1 MSRLTASP
9 FHKPSPF
16 EFPRAPLS
24 PPETMS
30 DHLGSAHPAT
40 ISVLGVMPVEPS
52 HMDSEP
58 TYHSPTPESAGA
70 RFRRVSSLAYHSS
83 GLRENRERG
92 VQRSSKF
99 FVVVIP
105 PPALLQEH
113 GQLGHTL
120 SLGPRHRLSQGM
132 LLPLFPTM
140 YGQLSAIAREF
151 NFPSTTGI
159 CLYFHFTENG
169 ITATPRISDESWQM
183 IWSNVFDPSFPAP
196 RVPIVGKV
204 EFDIDIRHARWYS
217 AWIASTHREHVD
229 VPASVGPSTAP
240 SLAHFRGDSRNTE
253 LEINFQDDQLDNE
266 SISPPSITRH
276 GRHVPKKLSL
286 VDRLDS
292 SLRAV
297 ARPATAVAHI
307 SPEHSAS
314 ARALSP
320 IFQEDEPKTA
330 KLEDSLA
337 KRVKSWRAS
346 ASLTPSALAAKG
358 QTSLEPAN
366 LPNTMSLDG
375 VADGEDMEELN
386 LEDFTWSVS
395 SLGPNDWEEGSVASR
410 PRLPSVHLAN
420 RMESSVCMTP
430 SVCTSF
436 GPSDYTLP
444 SPIPSWARVMTPD
457 IAHRM
462 YEDCPPTPS
471 TATSWGPPSEYPAS
485 PISFGRVSS
494 VDLGDR
500 VVFSPPPTPMTTTSW
515 GPPSEYPQSPMSF
528 GRAPSVHL
536 GDRLVFSPP
545 PTPSSAT
552 TWGPASWPSSP
563 VTPFYVQTPDV
574 GQRAFDPEDLALPSA
589 PWKQVWPYHQ
599 QHLDTVS
606 GPESQVWPFNSAHAP
621 SAEFTMPVHAPWGHS
636 WPYHSYASENLSSV
650 TVRPACSYPSLKIYP
665 SVYPYFDDLYPV
677 EVLSVKS
684 TTYLSSIDIYPA
696 VDQYHMLDKVVNVKV
711 VSAWPTFEIYP
722 PVTIAEQ
729 SQSLYTRHISTPV
742 SVRLPCSYPSLKIYP
757 SVYPYFDLYSAE
769 VLTVK
774 PVSYLS
780 SIDIYPA
787 VDQHQKSDKV
797 VNVKVVSAWPTFEI
811 YPPVVIAEQSQSL
824 DTRHGSVP
832 VSVRLPCSY
841 PSLKI
846 YPSVYPYFD
855 LYPAEVEP
863 TSYLSTLDIYPV
875 VDQGHQGHQ
884 LSRVIHVE
892 VASAW
897 PIFEIY
903 PSVDSTEKSHTK
915 YARNSPVSVR
925 LPYSYPTLRV
935 YPSVYPYFDDLYPAQ
950 PSITRSYPDSLIA
963 YPAIKQLSKVVHVK
977 IVSAW
982 PVLEIYPP
990 VTSIEQSHSVHTDH
1004 VFSSIS
1010 IRIPCTYPSLK
1021 IYPSVYPYFDDL
1033 YPAKPQTEETAPYPQ
1048 IYPPASGR
1056 QDSAILEIYPA
1067 MGKPSLKPITQA
1079 SLSYPLSAFEIY
1091 PPVKSEAATQNRHS
1105 LSGGKPAGTVDPSS
1119 AYPIFNLYPAVYPRD
1134 SSAFAHPVVFAVS
1147 EACKTR
1153 QYPDF
1158 ILYPC
1163 RQYPDFNL
1171 YPPPENKDHSL
1182 PKTVARYGVF
1192 DLYPAVYPHIL
1203 PYTPMM
1209 SVVRP
1214 SKSSSSRRVAR
1225 SHKSLH
1231 AEVFPHGFVSTPAV
1245 MLQED
1250 VKKIVANLKGH
1261 SSHRELHDEVFPD
1274 GGVFTPSGTVTPKV
1288 SRTSTRPEVP
1298 PRPIGAR
1305 VRSGSVS
1312 HRPLSFVGLPSYG
1325 LPARPNV
1332 RLSTY
1337 NETVSAPTNTS
1348 IGSVDR
1354 STYPV
1359 STVSTPSSA
1368 PLPIRS
1374 STIRTGIP
1382 GTSSTDPGLQIPAPL
1397 RRVSSSAAPTRTSS
1411 MRSANTG
1418 LAPVAEGANN
1428 SLERSASMGLRRPVI
1443 PSSRNDEPRTV
1454 HKKRDSVVLRR
1465 IRAFEET
1472 DPDST
1477 RHSLNRTLKEFPLPP
1492 PPPPP
1497 TGSLPPVPI
1506 RRTPI

>member
-40 ISVLGVMPVEPS
+40 ISVLGAMPAEPS

-58 TYHSPTPESAGA
+58 TYHSPTPETAGA

-297 ARPATAVAHI
+297 ARTATAAAHI

-395 SLGPNDWEEGSVASR
+395 SLGPNDWEEGSVASG

-500 VVFSPPPTPMTTTSW
+500 AVFSPPPTPMTATSW

-545 PTPSSAT
+545 PTPSTAT

-563 VTPFYVQTPDV
+563 ITPFYVQTPDV

-606 GPESQVWPFNSAHAP
+606 GPESQVSPYNSAHAP
-621 SAEFTMPVHAPWGHS
+621 SAELTMSVHAPWGHS
-636 WPYHSYASENLSSV
+636 WPYHSYASQDLSPV

-665 SVYPYFDDLYPV
+665 SVYPYFDDLYPAK
-677 EVLSVKS
+677 VLGVKS

-696 VDQYHMLDKVVNVKV
+696 VDQHQKSNKLVNVKI
-711 VSAWPTFEIYP
+711 VSGWPTFEIYP
-722 PVTIAEQ
+722 PVAIAEQ
-729 SQSLYTRHISTPV
+729 SQSSYTRHISTPV
-742 SVRLPCSYPSLKIYP
+742 SVHLPCSYPSLKIYP
-757 SVYPYFDLYSAE
+757 SVYPYFDLYPAA
-769 VLTVK
+769 VLSVK

-855 LYPAEVEP
+855 DLYPAEVEP

-903 PSVDSTEKSHTK
+903 PSVDSAEKSHTTN
-915 YARNSPVSVR
+915 ARNSPVSVR
-925 LPYSYPTLRV
+925 LPYSYPTLRL

-950 PSITRSYPDSLIA
+950 PSITRSYPDSLIV

-977 IVSAW
+977 VVSAW

-990 VTSIEQSHSVHTDH
+990 VTSIEQSHSVHTGH
-1004 VFSSIS
+1004 GLSSIS
-1010 IRIPCTYPSLK
+1010 ARIPCTYPSLN

-1033 YPAKPQTEETAPYPQ
+1033 YPAKPQTEETVPYPQ
-1048 IYPPASGR
+1048 IYPPTSGR
-1056 QDSAILEIYPA
+1056 QDSAIIEIYPA
-1067 MGKPSLKPITQA
+1067 MGKPFLKPITRS
-1079 SLSYPLSAFEIY
+1079 SLSYPLSAFDIY
-1091 PPVKSEAATQNRHS
+1091 PPVQSEAATQNWHS
-1105 LSGGKPAGTVDPSS
+1105 LSEGKPAGTVDPSS
-1119 AYPIFNLYPAVYPRD
+1119 AYPIFDLYPAVYPRN
-1134 SSAFAHPVVFAVS
+1134 SSSFAHPVVFAVS
-1147 EACKTR
+1147 NTCKTR

-1171 YPPPENKDHSL
+1171 YPPQENKDQSI

-1214 SKSSSSRRVAR
+1214 SKSSS
-1225 SHKSLH
+1225 
-1231 AEVFPHGFVSTPAV
+1231 TV

-1261 SSHRELHDEVFPD
+1261 RSHRELHDEVFPD
-1274 GGVFTPSGTVTPKV
+1274 GVVITPNGTVTPRV
-1288 SRTSTRPEVP
+1288 SRTLTRPEVP

-1312 HRPLSFVGLPSYG
+1312 HRPLSFVGPLPSYG

-1348 IGSVDR
+1348 IGSIDR

-1382 GTSSTDPGLQIPAPL
+1382 GTSLTDPGLQSPL

-1418 LAPVAEGANN
+1418 LAPVAEGANS

-1443 PSSRNDEPRTV
+1443 LSSRNDEPRTV

>member
-1 MSRLTASP
+1 
-9 FHKPSPF
+9 
-16 EFPRAPLS
+16 
-24 PPETMS
+24 MS

-40 ISVLGVMPVEPS
+40 ISVLGAIEPS
-52 HMDSEP
+52 HMDPEP
-58 TYHSPTPESAGA
+58 TYHSPTPETAGA

-83 GLRENRERG
+83 GLRETRERG
-92 VQRSSKF
+92 LQRNSKF

-151 NFPSTTGI
+151 NFPSTSGI

-297 ARPATAVAHI
+297 ARTATAAAHV

-314 ARALSP
+314 TRALSP

-337 KRVKSWRAS
+337 KRVRSWRAS

-395 SLGPNDWEEGSVASR
+395 SLGPNDWEEGSVTSR

-471 TATSWGPPSEYPAS
+471 TATSWGPPSEYSAS
-485 PISFGRVSS
+485 SMSFGRVSS

-500 VVFSPPPTPMTTTSW
+500 AVFSPPPTPMTATSW
-515 GPPSEYPQSPMSF
+515 GPPSEYPPSPVSF

-545 PTPSSAT
+545 PTPSTAT

-606 GPESQVWPFNSAHAP
+606 GPESQVSPYNSDPAP
-621 SAEFTMPVHAPWGHS
+621 SAELTMSVHAPWGHS
-636 WPYHSYASENLSSV
+636 WPYHSYASQGLSPV
-650 TVRPACSYPSLKIYP
+650 TVRTA
-665 SVYPYFDDLYPV
+665 
-677 EVLSVKS
+677 
-684 TTYLSSIDIYPA
+684 
-696 VDQYHMLDKVVNVKV
+696 
-711 VSAWPTFEIYP
+711 
-722 PVTIAEQ
+722 
-729 SQSLYTRHISTPV
+729 
-742 SVRLPCSYPSLKIYP
+742 CSYPSLKIYP
-757 SVYPYFDLYSAE
+757 SVYPYFDLYPAE
-769 VLTVK
+769 VSSVK

-787 VDQHQKSDKV
+787 VDQYRKSDKV
-797 VNVKVVSAWPTFEI
+797 VKVKVVSAWPTFEI
-811 YPPVVIAEQSQSL
+811 YPPVAIAEQSQSL
-824 DTRHGSVP
+824 DNGSVP

-855 LYPAEVEP
+855 DLYPAEVQP
-863 TSYLSTLDIYPV
+863 TSYPSTLDIYPV
-875 VDQGHQGHQ
+875 VDQGRQEHQEHQ
-884 LSRVIHVE
+884 LNKVIHVE
-892 VASAW
+892 VASGW
-897 PIFEIY
+897 PVFEIY
-903 PSVDSTEKSHTK
+903 PSVDSAEESHTM

-925 LPYSYPTLRV
+925 LPYSYPTLRLYPSV
-935 YPSVYPYFDDLYPAQ
+935 YPYFDDLYPALPSITRSYPDSLIVYPAIKQLSKVVSAWPNLEIYPPVTRIEQSHSVQIGHGFSSISVRISCTYPSLKICELPTFEFIHSSIEAAILDPSVYPYFDDLYPAQ
-950 PSITRSYPDSLIA
+950 P
-963 YPAIKQLSKVVHVK
+963 
-977 IVSAW
+977 
-982 PVLEIYPP
+982 
-990 VTSIEQSHSVHTDH
+990 
-1004 VFSSIS
+1004 
-1010 IRIPCTYPSLK
+1010 
-1021 IYPSVYPYFDDL
+1021 
-1033 YPAKPQTEETAPYPQ
+1033 QTEETLPYPQ
-1048 IYPPASGR
+1048 IYPPTSGC
-1056 QDSAILEIYPA
+1056 QDAAMLEIYPA
-1067 MGKPSLKPITQA
+1067 MEKSSLKPIA
-1079 SLSYPLSAFEIY
+1079 RSLLFEICQSGDILEATATDIDFAD
-1091 PPVKSEAATQNRHS
+1091 PPVQSEAVTQNWHS
-1105 LSGGKPAGTVDPSS
+1105 FSGGKPAGTVGPTS
-1119 AYPIFNLYPAVYPRD
+1119 AYPIFDLYPAVNPHD
-1134 SSAFAHPVVFAVS
+1134 SSSFAHPVVFAIA

-1163 RQYPDFNL
+1163 RQYPDFSL
-1171 YPPPENKDHSL
+1171 YPPQKNDHS
-1182 PKTVARYGVF
+1182 TVARYGVF

-1203 PYTPMM
+1203 PYAPIM
-1209 SVVRP
+1209 SIVRP
-1214 SKSSSSRRVAR
+1214 SKLSSSRRVAR
-1225 SHKSLH
+1225 SHKNL
-1231 AEVFPHGFVSTPAV
+1231 
-1245 MLQED
+1245 
-1250 VKKIVANLKGH
+1250 ANLKVH
-1261 SSHRELHDEVFPD
+1261 RSHCELHDEVFPD
-1274 GGVFTPSGTVTPKV
+1274 GVVFTPSATMTPRV
-1288 SRTSTRPEVP
+1288 SRTLTRLEVP

-1312 HRPLSFVGLPSYG
+1312 HRPLSFVGPLPSYG
-1325 LPARPNV
+1325 LPARPNI

-1337 NETVSAPTNTS
+1337 NESSSAPTNTS
-1348 IGSVDR
+1348 IGSIDR
-1354 STYPV
+1354 STYPI
-1359 STVSTPSSA
+1359 STVSTPTSA

-1374 STIRTGIP
+1374 STIRTGVV
-1382 GTSSTDPGLQIPAPL
+1382 GTSSTDPGLQNPPPL

-1411 MRSANTG
+1411 VRNANTG
-1418 LAPVAEGANN
+1418 LAPVAEGANS

-1443 PSSRNDEPRTV
+1443 LSGSRNDEPRTV

-1472 DPDST
+1472 DSDST

>member
-1 MSRLTASP
+1 
-9 FHKPSPF
+9 
-16 EFPRAPLS
+16 
-24 PPETMS
+24 
-30 DHLGSAHPAT
+30 
-40 ISVLGVMPVEPS
+40 
-52 HMDSEP
+52 
-58 TYHSPTPESAGA
+58 
-70 RFRRVSSLAYHSS
+70 
-83 GLRENRERG
+83 
-92 VQRSSKF
+92 
-99 FVVVIP
+99 
-105 PPALLQEH
+105 
-113 GQLGHTL
+113 
-120 SLGPRHRLSQGM
+120 M

-297 ARPATAVAHI
+297 ARTATAAAHI

-485 PISFGRVSS
+485 PISFGSVSS

-500 VVFSPPPTPMTTTSW
+500 AVFSPPPTPMTATSW

-545 PTPSSAT
+545 PTPSTAT

-563 VTPFYVQTPDV
+563 ITPFYVQTPDV

-606 GPESQVWPFNSAHAP
+606 GPESQVSPYNSAHAP
-621 SAEFTMPVHAPWGHS
+621 SAELTMSVHAPWGHS
-636 WPYHSYASENLSSV
+636 WPYHSYAGQDLSPV

-665 SVYPYFDDLYPV
+665 SVYPYFDDLYPAK
-677 EVLSVKS
+677 VLGVKS
-684 TTYLSSIDIYPA
+684 TMYLSSIDIYPA
-696 VDQYHMLDKVVNVKV
+696 VDQHQKSNKLVNVKI
-711 VSAWPTFEIYP
+711 VSGWPTFEIYP
-722 PVTIAEQ
+722 PVAIAEQ
-729 SQSLYTRHISTPV
+729 SQSSYTRHISTPV
-742 SVRLPCSYPSLKIYP
+742 SVHLPCSYPSLKIYP
-757 SVYPYFDLYSAE
+757 SVYPYFDLYPAA
-769 VLTVK
+769 VLSVK

-824 DTRHGSVP
+824 ETRHGSVP

-846 YPSVYPYFD
+846 YPSVYPYFDD

-903 PSVDSTEKSHTK
+903 PSVDSAEKSHTT

-925 LPYSYPTLRV
+925 LPYSYPTLRL

-950 PSITRSYPDSLIA
+950 PSITRSYPDSFIV

-977 IVSAW
+977 VVSAW

-990 VTSIEQSHSVHTDH
+990 VTSIEQSYNVHTGH
-1004 VFSSIS
+1004 GLSSIS
-1010 IRIPCTYPSLK
+1010 VRIPCTYPSLK

-1033 YPAKPQTEETAPYPQ
+1033 YPAKPQTEETVPYPQ
-1048 IYPPASGR
+1048 IYPPTSGR
-1056 QDSAILEIYPA
+1056 QDSAIIEIYPA
-1067 MGKPSLKPITQA
+1067 MGKPFLKPITRS
-1079 SLSYPLSAFEIY
+1079 SLSYPLSAFDIY
-1091 PPVKSEAATQNRHS
+1091 PPVQSEAATQNWHS
-1105 LSGGKPAGTVDPSS
+1105 LSESKPAGTVNPSS
-1119 AYPIFNLYPAVYPRD
+1119 AYPIFDLYPAVYPRN
-1134 SSAFAHPVVFAVS
+1134 SSSFAHPVVFAVS
-1147 EACKTR
+1147 NTCKTR

-1171 YPPPENKDHSL
+1171 YPPQENKDQSI

-1214 SKSSSSRRVAR
+1214 SKSSS
-1225 SHKSLH
+1225 
-1231 AEVFPHGFVSTPAV
+1231 TV

-1261 SSHRELHDEVFPD
+1261 RSHRELHDEYLLVQ
-1274 GGVFTPSGTVTPKV
+1274 S
-1288 SRTSTRPEVP
+1288 EH
-1298 PRPIGAR
+1298 A
-1305 VRSGSVS
+1305 
-1312 HRPLSFVGLPSYG
+1312 LGLVLFLTG
-1325 LPARPNV
+1325 
-1332 RLSTY
+1332 RL
-1337 NETVSAPTNTS
+1337 A
-1348 IGSVDR
+1348 
-1354 STYPV
+1354 
-1359 STVSTPSSA
+1359 
-1368 PLPIRS
+1368 L
-1374 STIRTGIP
+1374 
-1382 GTSSTDPGLQIPAPL
+1382 
-1397 RRVSSSAAPTRTSS
+1397 
-1411 MRSANTG
+1411 
-1418 LAPVAEGANN
+1418 
-1428 SLERSASMGLRRPVI
+1428 
-1443 PSSRNDEPRTV
+1443 NDEPRTV